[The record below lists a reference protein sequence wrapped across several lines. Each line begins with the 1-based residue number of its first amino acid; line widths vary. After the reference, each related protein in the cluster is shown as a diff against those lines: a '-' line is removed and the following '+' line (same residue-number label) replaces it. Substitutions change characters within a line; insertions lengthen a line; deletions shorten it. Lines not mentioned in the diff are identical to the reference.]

1 MWMIRGEVAMS
12 ETTFEMEGKAT
23 RSNRVILDIGKVETF
38 ANMLIHLLLLSKF
51 RGLKTLMWT
60 YGRRDCGRSVRSML
74 CFESGVGICRT
85 FGVREDKR
93 GDFMGMTE

>member
-23 RSNRVILDIGKVETF
+23 RSNRVILDVCKVETF

-51 RGLKTLMWT
+51 RGPMAGVIVGAVCGACCVLKVVLAFAEPLV
-60 YGRRDCGRSVRSML
+60 CGRTR
-74 CFESGVGICRT
+74 GVT
-85 FGVREDKR
+85 LWA
-93 GDFMGMTE
+93 